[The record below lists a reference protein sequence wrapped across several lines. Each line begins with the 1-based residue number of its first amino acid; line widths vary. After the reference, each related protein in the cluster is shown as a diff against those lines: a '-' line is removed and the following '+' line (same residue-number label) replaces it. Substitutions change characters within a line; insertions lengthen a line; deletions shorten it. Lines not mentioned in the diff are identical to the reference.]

1 MTHVQKFTAKP
12 VAFVKSRTQPPS
24 AFAFQNAPLN
34 LIHVVRSALIAMKLG
49 LAIVK
54 FINIDASVTRGT
66 LVAQTRRIH
75 TCTSTI
81 TENASK
87 FRWGE
92 IPVHNAKGS
101 ISHKLFSFYFEGLK
115 FIDFI
120 ILQNCDAEEMLD
132 FPRRMRE
139 WLFHVMKEL
148 ADRQELDVKLA
159 ARISHVETELNTKW
173 TRAAIWKWEKFHWML
188 KNYWFFLK

>member
-12 VAFVKSRTQPPS
+12 VVFVKSRTQPPS
-24 AFAFQNAPLN
+24 AFAFQNARLN
-34 LIHVVRSALIAMKLG
+34 LIHAVRSALIAMKLG

-92 IPVHNAKGS
+92 IPVHMRRVQFLMNYSRLTSRGWNS
-101 ISHKLFSFYFEGLK
+101 LT
-115 FIDFI
+115 FI

-188 KNYWFFLK
+188 NNY